1 MANVLDLRR
10 RIRSVKNTRQITKAM
25 KMVSAAKLRRA
36 QERAMAARPYAQ
48 MLTNVL
54 ESLVRRADMYDD
66 ETGEIVHPL
75 LIEREEKNVLVVVI
89 AGDKGFAG
97 GFNSNIGKAAQ
108 KFINERRAMGQNV
121 DVEPVGKKA
130 IGLYK
135 KRFPAAVYEHKEEL
149 YDNDLSKHIEDI
161 RHRAEPIEVAAEHP
175 TMLLRASFD
184 DVTEMAHSIIKR
196 YERAE
201 IDSVYIVFNE
211 FKSVISQR
219 VVVEKLLPI
228 RKLGSHERTV
238 AEEMTEEQKEAA
250 GKAAQS
256 AGVSI
261 AEPEETEFDREA
273 KKFGTAEV
281 DYIYD
286 DSPEKLFRHLM
297 PRYVTTQLFHAL
309 LESIAAEHAARMTA
323 TDAATKNAGELIDS
337 LSLTMNRVRQAA
349 ITKEIIEIVS
359 GAAAL

>member
-36 QERAMAARPYAQ
+36 QDRAMRARPYAR
-48 MLTNVL
+48 MLTSVL
-54 ESLVRRADMYDD
+54 VSMVRRTDLYN
-66 ETGEIVHPL
+66 EQTGEVLHPL

-97 GFNSNIGKAAQ
+97 AFNSNIGKAAQ
-108 KFINERRAMGQNV
+108 RFMDERRGAGQTI
-121 DVEPVGKKA
+121 DLEPVGKKA

-135 KRFPAAVYEHKEEL
+135 KKYPAANYERTEQH
-149 YDNDLSKHIEDI
+149 YDNDLSTHYETI
-161 RHRAEPIEVAAEHP
+161 RHRSASIEVAFEHP
-175 TMLLRASFD
+175 AMLAKIDFE
-184 DVTEMAHSIIKR
+184 DVSEMARSIIER

-201 IDSVYIVFNE
+201 IDSVYLVYNE

-228 RKLGSHERTV
+228 RKLGSHEITA
-238 AEEMTEEQKEAA
+238 AEEMTEEQREAA
-250 GKAAQS
+250 ARAAAT
-256 AGVSI
+256 AGVPVQQTEDEA
-261 AEPEETEFDREA
+261 AEAEA
-273 KKFGTAEV
+273 KKFGTADV
-281 DYIYD
+281 DYIFD
-286 DSPEKLFRHLM
+286 QSPEQLFRDLL
-297 PRYVTTQLFHAL
+297 PRYVSTQIFHAL
-309 LESIAAEHAARMTA
+309 LESAAAEHAARMTA
-323 TDAATKNAGELIDS
+323 TDSATKNATDLIDS
-337 LSLTMNRVRQAA
+337 LTLTMNRVRQAA

>member
-36 QERAMAARPYAQ
+36 QERAMQARPYAQ
-48 MLTNVL
+48 MLSNVL
-54 ESLVRRADMYDD
+54 ESLMRRVDIYDD
-66 ETGEIVHPL
+66 ETGDIIHPL
-75 LIEREEKNVLVVVI
+75 LIEREEKNVLVIVI
-89 AGDKGFAG
+89 AGDKCFAG

-108 KFINERRAMGQNV
+108 KFIDERRAKGQNV
-121 DVEPVGKKA
+121 DLEPVGKKA

-149 YDNDLSKHIEDI
+149 YDNDLAKHIEDI
-161 RHRAEPIEVAAEHP
+161 RHRAASIEVAAEHP
-175 TMLLRASFD
+175 TMLLKASID
-184 DVTEMAHSIIKR
+184 EVSEMAYSIIKR
-196 YERAE
+196 YERTE

-228 RKLGSHERTV
+228 RKLGDHEVTV
-238 AEEMTEEQKEAA
+238 SEEMTEEQKEASA
-250 GKAAQS
+250 KAAQS

-261 AEPEETEFDREA
+261 AEPAETEFDREA

-286 DSPEKLFRHLM
+286 DSPERLFRHLM
-297 PRYVTTQLFHAL
+297 PRYVTTQIFHAL

-323 TDAATKNAGELIDS
+323 TDAASKNAGELIDS
-337 LSLTMNRVRQAA
+337 LSLTMNRLRQAA

>member
-36 QERAMAARPYAQ
+36 QERALLARPYAQ
-48 MLTNVL
+48 MLANVL
-54 ESLVRRADMYDD
+54 DSLVRRMDLNGDVM
-66 ETGEIVHPL
+66 HPL
-75 LIEREEKNVLVVVI
+75 LVEREEKNVLVIVV

-97 GFNSNIGKAAQ
+97 AFNSNIAKTAQ
-108 KFINERRAMGQNV
+108 GFIDARRAMGQNV
-121 DVEPVGKKA
+121 DVEPVGRKA
-130 IGLYK
+130 RDLFR
-135 KRFPAAVYEHKEEL
+135 KRYPTAVYEKKEEH
-149 YDNDLSKHIEDI
+149 YDNDLSTHYETI
-161 RHRAEPIEVAAEHP
+161 RQRSAPVEVLGEHQ
-175 TMLLRASFD
+175 TLLLKLDFD
-184 DVTEMAHSIIKR
+184 EVSEMSNSIVER

-219 VVVEKLLPI
+219 LVVEKLLPI
-228 RKLGSHERTV
+228 RKLGSHEITAV
-238 AEEMTEEQKEAA
+238 EEMTEEQKEAA
-250 GKAAQS
+250 GHAAQT

-261 AEPEETEFDREA
+261 NEPEESTIEAEA
-273 KKFGTAEV
+273 KKFGTADV
-281 DYIYD
+281 DYIFD
-286 DSPEKLFRHLM
+286 QDPKRLFRHLM
-297 PRYVTTQLFHAL
+297 PRYVTTQIFHAF
-309 LESIAAEHAARMTA
+309 LESVAAEHAARMTA
-323 TDAATKNAGELIDS
+323 MDAATNNAGDMIDA

>member
-36 QERAMAARPYAQ
+36 QERAMLARPYAQ

-54 ESLVRRADMYDD
+54 ESLVRRTDLYG
-66 ETGEIVHPL
+66 GEGGDVMHPL
-75 LIEREEKNVLVVVI
+75 LVEREEKNVLVIVV

-97 GFNSNIGKAAQ
+97 AFNSNITKAAQ
-108 KFINERRAMGQNV
+108 NFIDARRTMGQNV
-121 DVEPVGKKA
+121 DVEPVGRKA
-130 IGLYK
+130 RDLFR
-135 KRFPAAVYEHKEEL
+135 KRYPTAVYDKTEEH
-149 YDNDLSKHIEDI
+149 YDNDLSTHYETIRRRSAPVEVLGEHQTLLLKLDI
-161 RHRAEPIEVAAEHP
+161 AEVSA
-175 TMLLRASFD
+175 MS
-184 DVTEMAHSIIKR
+184 HSIVER

-201 IDSVYIVFNE
+201 IDSVYVVYNE

-219 VVVEKLLPI
+219 LVVEKLLPI
-228 RKLGSHERTV
+228 RKLGSHEIT
-238 AEEMTEEQKEAA
+238 ASEEMSEEQKEAA
-250 GKAAQS
+250 ARAAKT
-256 AGVSI
+256 AGISVN
-261 AEPEETEFDREA
+261 EPEESVVEAEA

-281 DYIYD
+281 DYIFD
-286 DSPEKLFRHLM
+286 QSPARLFKHLM
-297 PRYVTTQLFHAL
+297 PRYVTTQIFHAF
-309 LESIAAEHAARMTA
+309 LESVAAEHAARMTA
-323 TDAATKNAGELIDS
+323 MDSATNNAGDMIDA